1 MSAILK
7 QGAAGI
13 TGCLAVIISAAGII
27 TTMICSMMNSAYAL
41 SALPAIFVLE
51 LLGAVL
57 TVVGIALGGRQDAK
71 KSYGIFPVLAAI
83 VAFMFAIGKLINERI
98 LLISGLFTYNSQNAA
113 GWQVFYAT
121 AAAVICLLLAVI
133 LLIVSSFA
141 APKE

>member
-13 TGCLAVIISAAGII
+13 TGCLAVSLSAAGII
-27 TTMICSMMNSAYAL
+27 TPMICSMMNSAYAL

-113 GWQVFYAT
+113 GWQVFYVT
-121 AAAVICLLLAVI
+121 AAAVICLLLAVV
-133 LLIVSSFA
+133 LLIVNSFA

>member
-7 QGAAGI
+7 QGAVGI

-27 TTMICSMMNSAYAL
+27 ATMICSFMSTAYAL
-41 SALPAIFVLE
+41 STLPAIFVLE
-51 LLGAVL
+51 LLGTVL
-57 TVVGIALGGRQDAK
+57 TVAGIALGSRQDAK

-83 VAFMFAIGKLINERI
+83 IAFMFAIGKLINERI

-113 GWQVFYAT
+113 GWQVFYVT